1 MIANQAPFLE
11 LLDGK
16 KQYTIPIYQRTYSW
30 KLKQCV
36 QLLQDIIRVGSDDN
50 EKSHFVGSI
59 VYFNPA
65 TSPVTSVPELLVID
79 GQQRMTTISLLL
91 LAVINFLKK
100 HDLSTLDDETWEEV
114 LETYLVNKHRKDDTR
129 FKLLLT
135 RKDKETYTNLINDI
149 DIPENHS
156 AKVVENYKYFL
167 GQLNEENIQSVYK
180 GIKKLIIVDVILER
194 DKDNPQL
201 IFESLNSTGVDLT
214 QADLIRNY
222 ILMGQP
228 MDVQEDLYMKYWF
241 PMEQSF
247 GEKIDWLAWFI
258 RDYLTMKQGAIPKI
272 SGVYEEYKSFL
283 HSKDGF
289 KNVTDAVIDLHKYSK
304 FYVRL
309 TLKKETDTTIANLF
323 REIRKL
329 KIDTS
334 YPFLLAVYGDYEEQ
348 LINRDEFVAIIRLVA
363 NYVFR
368 RAVCGIPTNSLNK
381 TFATL
386 FKRVKRETYLESV
399 QAAFLL
405 MDGYRR
411 FPNDIE
417 FKRELQIKDVYNFR
431 SRNYLLESLENF
443 NRKELVNAENYTIEH
458 ILPQNPNT
466 PIEWQQELGENWE
479 KIKEKYLHT
488 IGNLSLT
495 GYNSELSDRPFSDKK
510 TIEGGFNTSPLFLNE
525 SVRVE
530 PTWDETAIKNRA
542 GKLSDRAIKVW
553 NRPKLEDSRLDLY
566 KEPENSKEQAVYNIT
581 HYEHLQGDMLNL
593 YNALEKRVLNLDA
606 SVRVEF
612 KKLYIAFKVQTNFLD
627 IVPQKKRLRLSL
639 NIDYN
644 SITDPKGLC
653 KDVSGLGR
661 WGNGDV
667 EVGLQDYSE
676 IDDIME
682 LVVQA
687 FEEQVESV

>member
-1 MIANQAPFLE
+1 M
-11 LLDGK
+11 
-16 KQYTIPIYQRTYSW
+16 
-30 KLKQCV
+30 
-36 QLLQDIIRVGSDDN
+36 
-50 EKSHFVGSI
+50 
-59 VYFNPA
+59 
-65 TSPVTSVPELLVID
+65 
-79 GQQRMTTISLLL
+79 
-91 LAVINFLKK
+91 
-100 HDLSTLDDETWEEV
+100 
-114 LETYLVNKHRKDDTR
+114 
-129 FKLLLT
+129 
-135 RKDKETYTNLINDI
+135 
-149 DIPENHS
+149 
-156 AKVVENYKYFL
+156 
-167 GQLNEENIQSVYK
+167 
-180 GIKKLIIVDVILER
+180 
-194 DKDNPQL
+194 
-201 IFESLNSTGVDLT
+201 
-214 QADLIRNY
+214 
-222 ILMGQP
+222 
-228 MDVQEDLYMKYWF
+228 
-241 PMEQSF
+241 
-247 GEKIDWLAWFI
+247 
-258 RDYLTMKQGAIPKI
+258 
-272 SGVYEEYKSFL
+272 
-283 HSKDGF
+283 
-289 KNVTDAVIDLHKYSK
+289 
-304 FYVRL
+304 
-309 TLKKETDTTIANLF
+309 
-323 REIRKL
+323 
-329 KIDTS
+329 
-334 YPFLLAVYGDYEEQ
+334 YGDYEEQ
-348 LINRDEFVAIIRLVA
+348 LINRDEFVSIIRLVA

-458 ILPQNPNT
+458 ILPQNQNT
-466 PIEWQQELGENWE
+466 PIQWQQELGENWE
-479 KIKEKYLHT
+479 KVKEKYLHT

-530 PTWDETAIKNRA
+530 PTWNETAIKNRA
-542 GKLSDRAIKVW
+542 GKLADRAIKVW
-553 NRPKLEDSRLDLY
+553 NRPNLEEARLDLY
-566 KEPENSKEQAVYNIT
+566 KEPENSKEQAVYDIA

-593 YNALEKRVLNLDA
+593 YNALKKRVLNLDA
-606 SVRVEF
+606 GVRVEF

-667 EVGLQDYSE
+667 EVGLQDYTE

-687 FEEQVESV
+687 LEEQLQTE